1 MKLHLLVTFVFMIVA
16 FGKSSGQSAEAILL
30 KNVSLIDGTGK
41 PAQHNV
47 NILLREG
54 KISSIAKNIFSSN
67 AKVIDLS
74 DKTIMPLIMNVHGHL
89 GMAKG
94 TTVAPEN
101 YNRSHIIKELERYQ
115 SYGVGTIVSMG
126 TDKEL
131 IFSLR
136 DSSRMGKLPGA
147 YVYTAGY
154 GFRPPL
160 GTRPA
165 ETSMEKI
172 YRPATPEEAVQDV
185 QELARLKPDLVKIW
199 VDDMGGTVEK
209 IKPEVYRAIISEAH
223 KNGIRVAAH
232 LFYLEDAHLLLDA
245 GVDIFAHS
253 IRDKVIDDA
262 LIAKMKAK
270 GIIYIP
276 TLTRD
281 GYEFFYGT
289 TQPWINDPFFKASL
303 EPGVYEMITSEAYRK
318 KVADNPRYQKN
329 IDAYKMAL
337 RNLKKLFDAG
347 ILVTLGTDSGAQP
360 IRAQGFSEHLELQ
373 LMVEAGLTPLQAIM
387 VATRNSS
394 MALKVKDQGVLAPG
408 MKADFVVLNKNPQE
422 DIKATRSIQAVWKN
436 GIQVS
441 NGPDS
446 TK

>member
-16 FGKSSGQSAEAILL
+16 VAKSSGQSAEVILL

-47 NILLREG
+47 NILLKDG
-54 KISSIAKNIFSSN
+54 KISSISKQAGSSN
-67 AKVIDLS
+67 AKLIDLS
-74 DKTIMPLIMNVHGHL
+74 GKTIMPLIMNVHGHL

-94 TTVAPEN
+94 ATVAPEN

-147 YVYTAGY
+147 DVYTAGY

-172 YRPATPEEAVQDV
+172 YRPATPEEAVQNV
-185 QELARLKPDLVKIW
+185 QELARLKPDFVKIW

-209 IKPEVYRAIISEAH
+209 ITPEVYRAIISEAH

-253 IRDKVIDDA
+253 IRDKEVDDA
-262 LIAKMKAK
+262 LIAQMKAK

-289 TQPWINDPFFKASL
+289 TQPWSNDPFFKASL

-347 ILVTLGTDSGAQP
+347 ILVALGTDSGAQP

-394 MALKVKDQGVLAPG
+394 TALKVKDQGILAPG
-408 MKADFVVLNKNPQE
+408 MKADFVVLNENPQE

-441 NGPDS
+441 NGPGS